1 MKLAG
6 GTNGGDSFLIKQ
18 LLYRILLLL
27 WDRHARGHLR
37 ITNQPTRPFGN
48 ETKRRKE
55 SYRHNSFRNY
65 SGVFQAFRLNNLQF

>member
-6 GTNGGDSFLIKQ
+6 GTNRGDSFLIKQ

-37 ITNQPTRPFGN
+37 TTNQPTRPFGK
-48 ETKRRKE
+48 ETQRRKE